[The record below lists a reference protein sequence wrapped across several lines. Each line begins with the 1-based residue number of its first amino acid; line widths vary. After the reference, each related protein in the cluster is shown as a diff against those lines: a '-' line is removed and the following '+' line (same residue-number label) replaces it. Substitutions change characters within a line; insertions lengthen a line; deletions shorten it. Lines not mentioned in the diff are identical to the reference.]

1 MVKPYLNEPIQS
13 NKVGKNAKDHKYNK
27 IKSWPEKSNEN
38 LALPTFHLISFC
50 KTFSHQKLKEA
61 KCPEKGKGT
70 GDIRGGGG
78 GLIIL
83 KFCLLCMPK
92 LKKLTCSTGDRRE
105 YSA

>member
-1 MVKPYLNEPIQS
+1 MQRTINNI
-13 NKVGKNAKDHKYNK
+13 
-27 IKSWPEKSNEN
+27 IKSWPKKSNEN

-78 GLIIL
+78 GNYLEIL
-83 KFCLLCMPK
+83 PFVHAK
-92 LKKLTCSTGDRRE
+92 T
-105 YSA
+105 